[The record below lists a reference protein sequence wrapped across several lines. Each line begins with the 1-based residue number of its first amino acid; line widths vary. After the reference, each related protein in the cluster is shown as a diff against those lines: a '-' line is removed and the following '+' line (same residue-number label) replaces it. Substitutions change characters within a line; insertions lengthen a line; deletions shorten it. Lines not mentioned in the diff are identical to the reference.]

1 MRSTKPYNWV
11 SVSGEW
17 VHVLVLSLS
26 LSDSVSDD
34 DRRRETPPGLKI
46 ILCCSPLL
54 KHSVLLADSVSR
66 NDHRRCKCSHACML
80 MEIFSS
86 NRKVLAA
93 ENSPTM
99 NNSSQ
104 NNSFPHG
111 SQGVQNGAVALAA
124 HQAKQDRQDALR
136 ETGLEV
142 KQHED
147 NIKFLKS
154 KMNMLDDSIVDHQVA
169 LGKYHSASVPSMVT
183 NDLSHPRCQEKIF
196 ERILRHERSAAAI
209 VCQLKALE
217 GTQIYNRPLSSDVL
231 GIVATLGT
239 VADDNLSWIL
249 SDYLGSETMLAVVCK
264 TYDGIKELEKYNH
277 DGFIN
282 KSSGLHGL
290 GTSAGMPL
298 YGRFIA
304 ICLESLSPYAG
315 NFIVDDPEKRL
326 DLLKPR
332 LPSGET
338 PPGFLGF
345 AVNMIDVDGKNLYC
359 VTSSG
364 CGLRETLFYSLF
376 SSLQVY
382 KTRAEMLMAM
392 PCISNGAVSLDGG
405 MIKSTGIYSLGNRE
419 VDVEFP
425 KTMGT
430 WKLPETYVGIETR
443 LKEMRWMKER
453 ASQDLHREQALL
465 EHARH
470 NFEKKKQA
478 FLKNLVACSSY
489 TNQKFGKLRE
499 MSLKDYEILIKD
511 SELRAK
517 EYKILMKEPSTM
529 TEEQRNVHLFLCNR
543 IRKYWG
549 V

>member
-26 LSDSVSDD
+26 LSLSLSDAVSDD
-34 DRRRETPPGLKI
+34 DRRRETPP
-46 ILCCSPLL
+46 
-54 KHSVLLADSVSR
+54 
-66 NDHRRCKCSHACML
+66 
-80 MEIFSS
+80 
-86 NRKVLAA
+86 
-93 ENSPTM
+93 
-99 NNSSQ
+99 
-104 NNSFPHG
+104 
-111 SQGVQNGAVALAA
+111 
-124 HQAKQDRQDALR
+124 
-136 ETGLEV
+136 
-142 KQHED
+142 
-147 NIKFLKS
+147 
-154 KMNMLDDSIVDHQVA
+154 
-169 LGKYHSASVPSMVT
+169 
-183 NDLSHPRCQEKIF
+183 
-196 ERILRHERSAAAI
+196 
-209 VCQLKALE
+209 
-217 GTQIYNRPLSSDVL
+217 
-231 GIVATLGT
+231 
-239 VADDNLSWIL
+239 
-249 SDYLGSETMLAVVCK
+249 
-264 TYDGIKELEKYNH
+264 
-277 DGFIN
+277 
-282 KSSGLHGL
+282 
-290 GTSAGMPL
+290 
-298 YGRFIA
+298 
-304 ICLESLSPYAG
+304 
-315 NFIVDDPEKRL
+315 VDDPEKRL
-326 DLLKPR
+326 DLQKPR

-489 TNQKFGKLRE
+489 TNQV
-499 MSLKDYEILIKD
+499 
-511 SELRAK
+511 
-517 EYKILMKEPSTM
+517 T
-529 TEEQRNVHLFLCNR
+529 
-543 IRKYWG
+543 
-549 V
+549 